1 MTETVNYNYYNTLTT
16 KVDDKKYEFRG
27 KANAPNLN
35 IVTGSH
41 VNSYVSAN
49 MYIRDGK
56 MLIEHVPST
65 NSEIKVYTMF
75 YLRSDDSINATDI
88 DKLMSMSPGESTEVT
103 LNKLLTSISKNY
115 TVEKDKNGKMVGIQ
129 YNEPI
134 MIKTKVKIIEG
145 LNCSS
150 PNLKNDI
157 SDMIKDAVGGL
168 RGELLT
174 LLTDHEGTP
183 HGGSGGGSGGSSN
196 PTNKPEDWTCDAFP
210 EYGPNGKPS
219 GDAKYISVPITK
231 NMTESQANSKLM
243 IIVLANVLGLI
254 AIVLTFYFVTPPIY
268 ISLLRSFAKN
278 MGAAGT
284 MAVSTPLV
292 RMHAFEGLVSFI
304 IIAIS
309 MGLTAYEVNS
319 DAPTWMAV
327 FWLVLVLMVSSSKN
341 TMTRAAFPVEG
352 ATMLEKYYGVTGTN
366 DGKNEFG
373 TKQSRATAI
382 LYHMFCFFPV
392 FPLAFIV
399 EQMYRKGTA
408 PPTGFCPPPLYVWNT

>member
-75 YLRSDDSINATDI
+75 YLRSDDSINTTDI

-115 TVEKDKNGKMVGIQ
+115 TVEKDKKGNMVGIQ

-134 MIKTKVKIIEG
+134 MIKTKLKIIEG

-157 SDMIKDAVGGL
+157 NQMIGDAVGDL
-168 RGELLT
+168 RGELLK
-174 LLTDHEGTP
+174 LLTDHEYTP
-183 HGGSGGGSGGSSN
+183 HGGSGGASGGGTGGTN
-196 PTNKPEDWTCDAFP
+196 PTNKPEDFTCDAFP
-210 EYGPNGKPS
+210 EYDANGKIS
-219 GDAKYISVPITK
+219 DDAKYISVPITK

-278 MGAAGT
+278 T
-284 MAVSTPLV
+284 TDMAVSTPLV

-309 MGLTAYEVNS
+309 IGLTAYQTNS

-327 FWLVLVLMVSSSKN
+327 FWLVLVVMVSSSKN
-341 TMTRAAFPVEG
+341 TMTRTAFPVES
-352 ATMLEKYYGVTGTN
+352 AIMLEKYYGLTS

-373 TKQSRATAI
+373 TKHSRATAI
-382 LYHMFCFFPV
+382 LYHMFCFFPA

-399 EQMYRKGTA
+399 EQMYRKG
-408 PPTGFCPPPLYVWNT
+408 PNTGFCPPPLYVWNT

>member
-1 MTETVNYNYYNTLTT
+1 MLMIYIESMSEKHT
-16 KVDDKKYEFRG
+16 
-27 KANAPNLN
+27 AP
-35 IVTGSH
+35 
-41 VNSYVSAN
+41 
-49 MYIRDGK
+49 K
-56 MLIEHVPST
+56 
-65 NSEIKVYTMF
+65 
-75 YLRSDDSINATDI
+75 
-88 DKLMSMSPGESTEVT
+88 SPGELLQKWMNSVVAPAFVENQDNPDNYIKI
-103 LNKLLTSISKNY
+103 LNTG
-115 TVEKDKNGKMVGIQ
+115 EKDKNGKMVGIQ

-157 SDMIKDAVGGL
+157 NKMIGDAVGGL
-168 RGELLT
+168 RGELLK
-174 LLTDHEGTP
+174 LLTDHEYTP
-183 HGGSGGGSGGSSN
+183 HGGTSVTGGTGGSN

-210 EYGPNGKPS
+210 EYGPDGKPS

-268 ISLLRSFAKN
+268 ISLLRYFAKN

-304 IIAIS
+304 IIAIC

-341 TMTRAAFPVEG
+341 TMTRAAFPADG